1 MLPELSNAEAEHVV
15 TTFLRQMLHR
25 KGYNLEDEQ
34 GLSGPPACV
43 PPAEL
48 QNTVV
53 SSGMPKEW
61 VHAIVQ
67 RAKQVAQVFLQSA
80 TNHEIVRADVT
91 ALGKTKAVASALPLM
106 QADTVGVHIE
116 SYLEVY
122 SMNLMSAMATT
133 KETKTKADWLLSIG
147 PFLRTCVCGPAC
159 SRHDLKPHSR

>member
-67 RAKQVAQVFLQSA
+67 RAKQVAGVFLESA
-80 TNHEIVRADVT
+80 SS
-91 ALGKTKAVASALPLM
+91 SAPDLPLL
-106 QADTVGVHIE
+106 QAETVGVHIE
-116 SYLEVY
+116 SYVEVY
-122 SMNLMSAMATT
+122 ARNVLMPATSAREG
-133 KETKTKADWLLSIG
+133 ETDASWLLSVG
-147 PFLRTCVCGPAC
+147 PFLRHCVCGPAC
-159 SRHDLKPHSR
+159 NNGEGDS